1 MLRLS
6 AERFDQLVREA
17 LDQLPDEF
25 GSQLDNVFVTVEE
38 TPSRED
44 LEAVGMAPH
53 EGDELL
59 GLYHGTALGERGVD
73 YGGALPDRV
82 VLYRRSIL
90 IGCESLADARQEIL
104 DTLVHEL
111 GHHFGLGDEDMPY

>member
-6 AERFDQLVREA
+6 PSRFDQLVRDA
-17 LDQLPDEF
+17 LDQLPEEF
-25 GSQLDNVFVTVEE
+25 ASRLDNVYVTVEE
-38 TPSRED
+38 TPSADD
-44 LEAVGMAPH
+44 LEAVGMAPD

-59 GLYHGTALGERGVD
+59 GLYHGTALDERGMD

-90 IGCESLADARQEIL
+90 IGCETIADARQEIV

-111 GHHFGLGDEDMPY
+111 GHHFGLGDDDMPY

>member
-1 MLRLS
+1 MLRLPR
-6 AERFDQLVREA
+6 ERFDQLVRDA

-25 GSQLDNVFVTVEE
+25 ASRLDNVFVTVEE
-38 TPSRED
+38 TPSVDD
-44 LEAVGMAPH
+44 LAAVGMAAD
-53 EGDELL
+53 EGDDLL
-59 GLYHGTALGERGVD
+59 GLYHGTALDERGFD

-90 IGCESLADARQEIL
+90 LGCRTVDEARQEIL